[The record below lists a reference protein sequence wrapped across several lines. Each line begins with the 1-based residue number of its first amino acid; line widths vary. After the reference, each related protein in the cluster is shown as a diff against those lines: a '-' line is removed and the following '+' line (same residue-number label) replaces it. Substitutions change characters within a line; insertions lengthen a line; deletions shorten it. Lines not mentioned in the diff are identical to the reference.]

1 MIYNSVIFSVWNLS
15 KTDVQNLKQVEL
27 AQAFEE
33 NGAACVSILTDEK
46 HFQVWCFS
54 TPLFFQ

>member
-1 MIYNSVIFSVWNLS
+1 
-15 KTDVQNLKQVEL
+15 LKQVEL

-46 HFQVWCFS
+46 HFQVWFGVFLPRYSFS
-54 TPLFFQ
+54 D